1 MAKIGNQGDGGGVD
15 PIVFSKEQVIEV
27 EALAAVLSK
36 AQLANYFCIAESTF
50 RAIEKRQPEVDMA
63 YRRGRSNQIANMGK
77 NLVELAQTGNVT
89 ANIFYLKTQGGWR
102 ETDND
107 VSSQPINISI
117 VNPSE

>member
-50 RAIEKRQPEVDMA
+50 RAIEKRQPEVDSA
-63 YRRGRSNQIANMGK
+63 YRRGLANQIANMGQ

-117 VNPSE
+117 VNPTE